1 MAIQFLSGSVLIRG
15 GDIAT
20 NSDCCCTPPCWPD
33 PCIIPSC
40 SNCAKCWDAGCSECR
55 NLQSLEISISGVGDS
70 EICPET
76 SNVNDCCYGFDGCRC
91 SEFNSTFI
99 HDFTAN
105 GCRSSWDL
113 DLLFQTGARFDTCGV
128 SQSLLCGGIQNDKTL
143 TIFTGVT
150 SKQIDFVAGGLKY
163 ILIPCHTQSYGYVCQ
178 DYSILPGHFVLVWL
192 TSAMSNFGSIF
203 DFHSALYMYSFG
215 NGAKNDIDCADDQF
229 YPACEEAWIGGTATK
244 VFSQRYRMV
253 FGSPVYSADCDSS
266 DWNCRV
272 GDATVEIGIPT
283 VAPCTEEE
291 GP

>member
-1 MAIQFLSGSVLIRG
+1 
-15 GDIAT
+15 
-20 NSDCCCTPPCWPD
+20 
-33 PCIIPSC
+33 
-40 SNCAKCWDAGCSECR
+40 
-55 NLQSLEISISGVGDS
+55 LQSLEVSISGVGDS
-70 EICPET
+70 QYCAET
-76 SNVNDCCYGFDGCRC
+76 SNPADCCYGFDGCKC
-91 SEFNSTFI
+91 NIFNSSFI
-99 HDFTAN
+99 HDFTTK

-113 DLLFQTGARFDTCGV
+113 DLLTPEGDRTWDTCNT
-128 SQSLLCGGIQNDKTL
+128 SQSLACGGLQIEKSL
-143 TIFTGVT
+143 AVFVGVT
-150 SKQIDFVAGGLKY
+150 SKQIDFTAGGLKT
-163 ILIPCHTQSYGYVCQ
+163 IDIPCHTQAYGYVCEN
-178 DYSILPGHFVLVWL
+178 YSILPGHFVLVWL

-229 YPACEEAWIGGTATK
+229 YAACEQSWIGGTATK

>member
-1 MAIQFLSGSVLIRG
+1 MAIQFLSDSILIRG
-15 GDIAT
+15 GNIAT

-40 SNCAKCWDAGCSECR
+40 SNCAKCWDTTCLECR
-55 NLQSLEISISGVGDS
+55 NLESMEVTISGVGDS

-128 SQSLLCGGIQNDKTL
+128 SQSLRCAGLQNDKTV

-192 TSAMSNFGSIF
+192 TSAMSNFGMVF
-203 DFHSALYMYSFG
+203 DFHSILYMYSFD
-215 NGAKNDIDCADDQF
+215 NGVKNDVDCSDDQF
-229 YPACEEAWIGGTATK
+229 YPVCSLTGGAATK
-244 VFSQRYRMV
+244 VFSQRWRITQP
-253 FGSPVYSADCDSS
+253 FQTLVYYANCDSS
-266 DWNCRV
+266 QDNCSV
-272 GDATVEIGIPT
+272 GDATVTIGTPSTSLCSIEQD
-283 VAPCTEEE
+283 V
-291 GP
+291 